1 MEFSTPESHVHLGLP
16 ALLEFRRGRA
26 DDEPLVLAT
35 VIATEGS
42 TYRKPGAMMLIAG
55 DGAFA
60 GLISGGCLEGD
71 LAQHA
76 QAVFASGE
84 PAQLTYDMSAGDDL
98 VWNLGLGCDGVI
110 HLLLQRLE
118 RDEGLAVFEQVDRAH
133 RERKAV
139 LLAVATDPATAPRG
153 ALGLVDADQDSAA
166 LDQPRLDGTRHGLA
180 AAGDVEL
187 AVDTLE
193 MGVDGVGGDAELLG
207 DLLAL
212 QPVGEQ
218 LDDVELAV
226 GQVLER
232 ASLADGGRSNRSRDL
247 VSRTDRGRGLP
258 GGDRALVPER
268 REHAVDERQRGH
280 HLRRGHT
287 AGHRRHRRDPR
298 FRPGGSRSS
307 SSTRPSRPTS
317 RWRCHLLAASA

>member
-98 VWNLGLGCDGVI
+98 VGIGGGIYNL
-110 HLLLQRLE
+110 
-118 RDEGLAVFEQVDRAH
+118 
-133 RERKAV
+133 
-139 LLAVATDPATAPRG
+139 
-153 ALGLVDADQDSAA
+153 DSA
-166 LDQPRLDGTRHGLA
+166 TRIDNSIIWG
-180 AAGDVEL
+180 
-187 AVDTLE
+187 
-193 MGVDGVGGDAELLG
+193 
-207 DLLAL
+207 
-212 QPVGEQ
+212 
-218 LDDVELAV
+218 
-226 GQVLER
+226 
-232 ASLADGGRSNRSRDL
+232 N
-247 VSRTDRGRGLP
+247 
-258 GGDRALVPER
+258 
-268 REHAVDERQRGH
+268 
-280 HLRRGHT
+280 T
-287 AGHRRHRRDPR
+287 AGQSAPEIYDNSPLNPPLTKRYPCLRL
-298 FRPGGSRSS
+298 S
-307 SSTRPSRPTS
+307 
-317 RWRCHLLAASA
+317 AASAFRLCV